1 MIVNTVS
8 CHHQVSAGILGLTLC
23 FFVVIPSGNV
33 IGQEIVSQF
42 QDSEAAAGKASTAR
56 PTLKAQRWTVSC
68 EREDGTHGIFRV
80 SSNVP
85 DEASLLDLEPGT
97 NTPDMVERP
106 PSPNLKIENPTED
119 LEHED
124 PFGTPTLKCGRLLTL
139 LAIFG
144 SGEFQAP

>member
-1 MIVNTVS
+1 MIVNTMFGYHPVS
-8 CHHQVSAGILGLTLC
+8 TGILGLTLC
-23 FFVVIPSGNV
+23 FFVGIPSGSV

-42 QDSEAAAGKASTAR
+42 QDSEVAAGKASIAR

-68 EREDGTHGIFRV
+68 EREDGTQGIFRV

-85 DEASLLDLEPGT
+85 DEASSLDLGPVT
-97 NTPDMVERP
+97 NTPGMVERP
-106 PSPNLKIENPTED
+106 PSPNLKIETPTED
-119 LEHED
+119 LKHED